1 MNDELIIIRATIAL
15 NPEKLEEFRQ
25 SIIRQRSEG
34 VIVLP
39 PYVHVLAGNL
49 IKTSFTA
56 TSLESWSFRMVCNVL
71 TQLVSSSW
79 TTKTEN
85 LSSSRKF
92 TRK

>member
-39 PYVHVLAGNL
+39 PYVHVLRAP
-49 IKTSFTA
+49 I
-56 TSLESWSFRMVCNVL
+56 
-71 TQLVSSSW
+71 
-79 TTKTEN
+79 
-85 LSSSRKF
+85 LSKRRS
-92 TRK
+92 TM

>member
-39 PYVHVLAGNL
+39 PYVHVLRAPNDVDVRVVD
-49 IKTSFTA
+49 SHFT
-56 TSLESWSFRMVCNVL
+56 V
-71 TQLVSSSW
+71 
-79 TTKTEN
+79 
-85 LSSSRKF
+85 
-92 TRK
+92 